1 VESIGEKLRSAR
13 EAKGI
18 TFDQIYRDTN
28 ISKKYLEALESEDFT
43 QFPGETYLLGF
54 MRSYGDYLGLD
65 TKELISLYRSMKIQ
79 EQSVPMEQLLR
90 DPKPANRLP
99 LYLTGVFVVVIL
111 GAVLYFYL
119 RPNQETVVVEQKVS
133 KPAEYTLSGGT
144 LEKRYYIG
152 DAAIVQ
158 MDSQKY
164 KIEVSQITD
173 RVILTSP
180 IGETSVELGQEIP
193 LDINADGKSDLAIF
207 VADLVKNK
215 SDKGVLLRLSMN
227 NFPASQTAS
236 TGTSAADTQT
246 STATNDGTGTTAPA
260 VEATASG
267 PTPANAP
274 VLLSSPNPYPFTLQA
289 TFKGNC
295 LLRWESDRKNRD
307 ERYFQ
312 KADILNVQAQNGIR
326 LWLSNASAV
335 KFQVIGGGK
344 TVDVEVGSP
353 GEVVVTDLKWVKDD
367 DGRYKLTTVRLD

>member
-1 VESIGEKLRSAR
+1 MESIGEKLRSAR

-28 ISKKYLEALESEDFT
+28 IPKKYLEALEAEDFD
-43 QFPGETYLLGF
+43 QFPGDTYLLGF

-65 TKELISLYRSMKIQ
+65 TKELVAMYKAIQIQ
-79 EQSVPMEQLLR
+79 EQPVPMEQLLR
-90 DPKPANRLP
+90 DSKPANRWP
-99 LYLTGVFVVVIL
+99 LFAAAGAAVVLIGVVLLFVLKPKTDV
-111 GAVLYFYL
+111 
-119 RPNQETVVVEQKVS
+119 TVVEQKVR
-133 KPAEYTLSGGT
+133 KPVEYLLSSGT
-144 LEKRYYIG
+144 LEKRFYLSDG
-152 DAAIVQ
+152 AIIQ
-158 MDSQKY
+158 LGTQKY
-164 KIEVSQITD
+164 KIEVGQITD
-173 RVILTSP
+173 RVILTSSA
-180 IGETSVELGQEIP
+180 GETSVELGQEIP
-193 LDINADGKSDLAIF
+193 LDVNADGKVDVKIF

-215 SDKGVLLRLSMN
+215 SDKGALLRMSLDAAALASAAN
-227 NFPASQTAS
+227 TGTAAANEQSTAASPANTAS
-236 TGTSAADTQT
+236 
-246 STATNDGTGTTAPA
+246 AP
-260 VEATASG
+260 VPEPTASNPV
-267 PTPANAP
+267 PTNAP

-295 LLRWESDRKNRD
+295 LLRWESDRKDRD

>member
-1 VESIGEKLRSAR
+1 MESIGGQLRSAR
-13 EAKGI
+13 ESKGI
-18 TFDQIYRDTN
+18 TFEQIYRDTN
-28 ISKKYLEALESEDFT
+28 IPKKYLEAMEAEDFS

-54 MRSYGDYLGLD
+54 MRSYSDYLGLD
-65 TKELISLYRSMKIQ
+65 SKDLISLYKSIKIQ
-79 EQSVPMEQLLR
+79 EQPVPMEQLLR
-90 DPKPANRLP
+90 DPKPANRIPFIIAL
-99 LYLTGVFVVVIL
+99 VAVVLIIGGGL
-111 GAVLYFYL
+111 FFIF
-119 RPNQETVVVEQKVS
+119 RPKQDTVAAEQKVR
-133 KPAEYTLSGGT
+133 KPVEYTLSGGT

-152 DAAIVQ
+152 DTTILQ
-158 MDSQKY
+158 LDTQKY

-173 RVILTSP
+173 RVVLTSP
-180 IGETSVELGQEIP
+180 VGDTAVELGQEIP
-193 LDINADGKSDLAIF
+193 LDINADGTADVKIF

-215 SDKGVLLRLSMN
+215 SDKGVVLRMAMDKAAGSEI
-227 NFPASQTAS
+227 ASTENSTAAAS
-236 TGTSAADTQT
+236 TGTNNSTENTVTT
-246 STATNDGTGTTAPA
+246 SVA
-260 VEATASG
+260 EATPSNPA
-267 PTPANAP
+267 PANAP

-295 LLRWESDRKNRD
+295 LLRWESDRKDRD

-344 TVDVEVGSP
+344 TVDVEIGSP